1 MKSPLH
7 FFILGI
13 IVLLS
18 GLGATAVFAD
28 QGANFSLQVPISSA
42 APQKQS
48 YYILEGQSG
57 TTLENSI
64 WVVNVG
70 TAVGTVQL
78 YAVDMV
84 TGNTGGAMFLL
95 RDDAR
100 QVTGSWITLADSE
113 LTLAAGESREIP
125 FTVSIPA
132 DARAGEHLGGIVA
145 EAVEA
150 VETLDVHENADSAS
164 FQVKV
169 KSRNAVAVQVNLPGA
184 LVEQID
190 VTGITAG
197 GHGGYQT
204 LALGLGNV
212 GNVMLRPT
220 GRLVVSDE
228 AGEQVQDLQFAMDTF
243 LPETAVQ
250 YPLFVEEAALPAGEY
265 RADLTLQYGLDK
277 QSAHQLSFAITEAQV
292 AQVFGAREALEAP
305 VSAAGKVGEAAQAFP
320 GLALSGLIAFNVILA
335 LFLVGFVFN
344 RRRKQASRPRE

>member
-1 MKSPLH
+1 MKNPLYL
-7 FFILGI
+7 FILGI
-13 IVLLS
+13 IVLLN

-28 QGANFSLQVPISSA
+28 QGANFSLQVPISGA
-42 APQKQS
+42 ASQNQS

-64 WVVNVG
+64 WVINVG

-78 YAVDMV
+78 YPVDMA

-125 FTVSIPA
+125 FTVSIPP

-145 EAVEA
+145 EAVERT
-150 VETLDVHENADSAS
+150 ETLDVDENVDSAS

-184 LVEQID
+184 VVEQID

-204 LALGLGNV
+204 LALSMGNI

-228 AGEQVQDLQFAMDTF
+228 AGEQVQDLQFSMDTF

-250 YPLFVEEAALPAGEY
+250 YPLFVEDTALAAGEY
-265 RADLTLQYGLDK
+265 RADLTLQYGKDK
-277 QSAHQLSFAITEAQV
+277 QSAHQLSFTITEAQV
-292 AQVFGAREALEAP
+292 TQVFGAREALEAP
-305 VSAAGKVGEAAQAFP
+305 ASAAGKAGEPAQASP
-320 GLALSGLIAFNVILA
+320 GLAMSGLIVFNVILA
-335 LFLVGFVFN
+335 LFLIGFVFN
-344 RRRKQASRPRE
+344 RRRKQALPPQ